1 MTYSRD
7 VHLDLA
13 LEAFDRKLECLGLS
27 FEFDPFVDYELGESL
42 HEVFYITLEVE
53 EVLRRLRRVFV
64 VFVLNAGSAYVV
76 GPQRV
81 KLTTNDLSS
90 TMQSRRSWLVS
101 MLSTMSRKTWSNP
114 VRDVIHRGLLQV
126 Q

>member
-13 LEAFDRKLECLGLS
+13 LEAFDHKLESLGLS
-27 FEFDPFVDYELGESL
+27 FEFDPFVDYELDESL
-42 HEVFYITLEVE
+42 QEVLDITFEVE

-64 VFVLNAGSAYVV
+64 VFVLNAGSAYVA
-76 GPQRV
+76 GPQRA

-90 TMQSRRSWLVS
+90 TMQSRRSWSVS